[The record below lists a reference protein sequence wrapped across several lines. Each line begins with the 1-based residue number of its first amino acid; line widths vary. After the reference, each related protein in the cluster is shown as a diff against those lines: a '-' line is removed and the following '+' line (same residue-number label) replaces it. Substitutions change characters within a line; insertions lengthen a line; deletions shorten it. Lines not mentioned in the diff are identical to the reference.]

1 MLCDD
6 GGWDLRVPLNFL
18 LLPGDLRRSAVR
30 KTLVTSIF
38 GGMPGGPMTPI
49 SQVFST
55 MARLL
60 VRETCLE
67 TGLIARVT
75 PRVLLARW
83 ILKNSPGS
91 NEKRATRCGTY
102 DSGCL
107 PDFQGTRPGHNPV
120 SNDTQFVCP
129 VVLRCS
135 DLFLAR
141 E

>member
-1 MLCDD
+1 MLRDD
-6 GGWDLRVPLNFL
+6 GGWDFRVPLNFL
-18 LLPGDLRRSAVR
+18 LSPGDLRRSAGR
-30 KTLVTSIF
+30 KTLVTSIS

-60 VRETCLE
+60 VRKTCLE
-67 TGLIARVT
+67 TGLIDGLPATVLPAR
-75 PRVLLARW
+75 RIW
-83 ILKNSPGS
+83 KNRPGC
-91 NEKRATRCGTY
+91 NEQRAALCGTY
-102 DSGCL
+102 DSGACRTSKEL
-107 PDFQGTRPGHNPV
+107 GLVTTLV